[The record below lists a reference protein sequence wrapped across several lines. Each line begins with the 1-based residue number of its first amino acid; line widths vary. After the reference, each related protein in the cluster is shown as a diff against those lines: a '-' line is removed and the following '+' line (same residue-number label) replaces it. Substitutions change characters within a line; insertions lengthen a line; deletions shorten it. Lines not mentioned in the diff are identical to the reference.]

1 MLKVYDTSAQQARE
15 QFDYW
20 REELCHNF
28 VELAPER
35 RQKGVFRG
43 RISQRP
49 LDSISVSQVSADGH
63 RVNRTAFEISH
74 SSEECYFANLQL
86 SGTGRTQQG
95 GDEIIS
101 GPGDLVLVDA
111 TAPYSIAHD
120 DAFDLISVKI
130 PHALLAN
137 RLEFKRRARTGFVAA
152 GRGYGVILKSYTLAV
167 LNETDAQF
175 IESAPFIAENLTALI
190 VAALNA
196 SQLNGD
202 FARLGPQKYARL
214 QAIRGYIALHL
225 SDPNLDLPAVCRRFH
240 LSERAV
246 QKLFAQTGSTFSH
259 TLLEG
264 RLERVASQLRA
275 PERARSTV
283 TELAFAWGFNDPSY
297 FSRTFKARFGVTPR
311 EHRAQGLAEQGSSPS
326 LSEC

>member
-1 MLKVYDTSAQQARE
+1 MLKVYDTSSQQARE

-35 RQKGVFRG
+35 TQKGVFRG

-63 RVNRTAFEISH
+63 RVNRTAFEIAH

-86 SGTGRTQQG
+86 AGTGRTQQG
-95 GDEIIS
+95 GNEIIS
-101 GPGDLVLVDA
+101 APGDLVLVDA

-120 DAFDLISVKI
+120 DTFDLISVKI
-130 PHALLAN
+130 PHALLVD
-137 RLEFKRRARTGFVAA
+137 RLEFKRRTRTTFVAA
-152 GRGYGVILKSYTLAV
+152 GRGYGAILKSYTLAV

-175 IESAPFIAENLTALI
+175 SESAPYIAENLTGLI

-196 SQLNGD
+196 REPI
-202 FARLGPQKYARL
+202 AEVAKLGPQRYARL
-214 QAIRGYIALHL
+214 QAIRRHIALHL
-225 SDPNLDLPAVCRRFH
+225 SDPCLDLPTVCRRFH

-246 QKLFAQTGSTFSH
+246 QKLFARAGSTFSH
-259 TLLEG
+259 TVLEG
-264 RLERVASQLRA
+264 RLEGVARQLRS
-275 PERARSTV
+275 PDRAWSTV
-283 TELAFAWGFNDPSY
+283 TEVAFAWGFNDPSY

-311 EHRAQGLAEQGSSPS
+311 EYRVSGFS
-326 LSEC
+326 LDEFE